1 MSNWSHW
8 WGLPFIYSQR
18 HSPGALYFATE
29 VALAKKAKRENN
41 SSCVQE
47 LTTAFLFT
55 CLTGTNFFQT
65 LDKILP
71 NNNRKHLKM
80 TVILWFFYYFFFFF
94 LREGLGF
101 SRKQGL
107 TGNGSVVNFNREWDQ
122 NTTNYQAPDVWIWST
137 AIEHNQIFYNRLQFS

>member
-8 WGLPFIYSQR
+8 RGLPFIYSQR

-47 LTTAFLFT
+47 LTTAFSFT
-55 CLTGTNFFQT
+55 CPTGTNFSQM

-80 TVILWFFYYFFFFF
+80 TVIL
-94 LREGLGF
+94 
-101 SRKQGL
+101 
-107 TGNGSVVNFNREWDQ
+107 
-122 NTTNYQAPDVWIWST
+122 
-137 AIEHNQIFYNRLQFS
+137 